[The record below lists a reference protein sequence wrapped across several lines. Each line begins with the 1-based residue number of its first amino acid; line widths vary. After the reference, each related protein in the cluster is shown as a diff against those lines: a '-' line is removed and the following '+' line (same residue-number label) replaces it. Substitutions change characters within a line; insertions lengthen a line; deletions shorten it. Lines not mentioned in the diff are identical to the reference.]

1 MGMERTFA
9 FLDDVFGAYYK
20 ANRLPPPPGFQQRE
34 YGFLFHGKTFF
45 RRHQGYMSP
54 DALWRE
60 MERRPPAHVYHS
72 SAYYDRPGAPTML
85 EKGWVGADLV
95 FDLDAD
101 HLEGADKM
109 SYAEMLEAVK
119 HKFLLLVDDFLIG
132 EFGFRQQD
140 VHLVFS
146 GSRGYHAHV
155 RDPSVH
161 ELGSPSRREIVDYIT
176 GKFDSDEFVSE
187 KTVSVTTGRA
197 MKSPSVPSV
206 KSGGWKGKLARAT
219 VEQLQALADDPAEPE
234 ERAKAFA
241 KETGVGLKEAKVFVE
256 ALSGSPEST
265 GKRLAA
271 LADGNAGIYQGIGA
285 GSYRKLFG
293 YHLGQLRGWCDEP
306 VSSDVK
312 RLIRAPGSLHGKT
325 GLKAV
330 PLTRDEVDGFDPLVD
345 AVALSEEPVSVNV
358 SRPLKAEL
366 KGEAFDL
373 KPGVQKL
380 PQYAAVFTILRR
392 HALLEGDTP
401 PAPPPPKAAP
411 QTPAGRTG

>member
-1 MGMERTFA
+1 MERTFA
-9 FLDDVFGAYYK
+9 FLDDVYRDYYK
-20 ANRLPPPPGFQQRE
+20 RNRLPPPPGFQQRE
-34 YGFLFHGKTFF
+34 FGFLFHGKTFF

-60 MERRPPAHVYHS
+60 IEQRAPAHVYHS
-72 SAYYDRPGAPTML
+72 SAYYERPGAPTMV

-109 SYAEMLEAVK
+109 TYGEMLEAVK
-119 HKFLLLVDDFLIG
+119 HKFLLLVDDFLFD
-132 EFGFRQQD
+132 EFGFQPKD
-140 VHLVFS
+140 VFLVFS

-155 RDPSVH
+155 RDPRVL

-176 GKFDSDEFVSE
+176 GKVETDEFVTE
-187 KTVSVTTGRA
+187 PTVSVTMGRP
-197 MKSPSVPSV
+197 MKSPAIPPV
-206 KSGGWKGKLARAT
+206 KAGGWRGRLSRAT
-219 VEQLQALADDPAEPE
+219 VEQLKALADDPREPE
-234 ERAKAFA
+234 ARAKALA
-241 KETGVGLKEAKVFVE
+241 SETGMGLKEAKVFVE

-265 GKRLAA
+265 KKRLAA
-271 LADGNAGIYQGIGA
+271 LSEGNAGFYQGIGA
-285 GSYRKLFG
+285 GSYRKVFS
-293 YHLGQLRGWCDEP
+293 YHLARLRGWCDEP

-330 PLTRDEVDGFDPLVD
+330 PLTRDKVDSFDPLVD
-345 AVALSEEPVSVNV
+345 AVVLDDEPVSINV
-358 SRPLKAEL
+358 ARPIKFDLA
-366 KGEAFDL
+366 GSTFDL

-380 PQYAAVFTILRR
+380 PVFAAVFTILRR
-392 HALLEGDTP
+392 GALMEGDTP

-411 QTPAGRTG
+411 QAPAGGPG